1 MSEDFEVE
9 SYEERPKRPGFLTTL
24 CILSFI
30 SIGIGI
36 LSGLANLA
44 MGPTSD
50 EQMKE
55 MRVELTTQTEE
66 MKDMGMDSFAN
77 ILEQIQSMTEEMN
90 SSFYLATSLNL
101 IIVLL
106 GLFAVIKM
114 MKGFK
119 LGFHLYIVYCLL
131 GICSLYTYVS
141 PGNIPTFL
149 IVVNLI
155 FSGLFVLLYSRNLKW
170 MTL

>member
-131 GICSLYTYVS
+131 GICSLYAYVS